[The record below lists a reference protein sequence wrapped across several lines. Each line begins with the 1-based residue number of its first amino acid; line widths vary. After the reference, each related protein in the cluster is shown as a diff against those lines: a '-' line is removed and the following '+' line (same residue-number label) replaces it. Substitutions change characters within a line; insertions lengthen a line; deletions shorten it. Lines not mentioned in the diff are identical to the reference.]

1 MNRFVAIFFLI
12 TMILNAMLP
21 LVEQLHAKDI
31 YELVESG
38 GDDVD
43 DENKSEKETEKE
55 NEKESEKEQELEKK
69 SITIPAYLLVRQ
81 ADYQLQ
87 HFNRSIFP
95 LNELPESELYTSQL
109 ELPPEA

>member
-12 TMILNAMLP
+12 TMILNAVLP
-21 LVEQLHAKDI
+21 LVEQLQAKDM

-38 GDDVD
+38 GDDAD
-43 DENKSEKETEKE
+43 DENQSEKET
-55 NEKESEKEQELEKK
+55 EKESEKEQELEKK
-69 SITIPAYLLVRQ
+69 SITLPAYLLVRH
-81 ADYQLQ
+81 DEHQLQ